1 MKSKK
6 EIEIFLNEKFN
17 ELRKELIEFI
27 FQEDED
33 DGIVE
38 KSKNITAM
46 KNISDTDK
54 YIDFR
59 YPFETGEEKFTIRFS
74 KGNRC
79 ISAYYN
85 YELIFDGNIST
96 HNRYYMGREISK
108 KYDVCKTKGKDIRF
122 NGSICFLSKKIAEKI
137 PAKSVVTV
145 SKINDFLRDTIKPY
159 LIENVFFKYEE

>member
-17 ELRKELIEFI
+17 GLRKELIDFI
-27 FQEDED
+27 FQEDD
-33 DGIVE
+33 DIVE

-59 YPFETGEEKFTIRFS
+59 YPFETDEEKFTIRFS

-96 HNRYYMGREISK
+96 FNRYYMGREIIK
-108 KYDVCKTKGKDIRF
+108 KYDVSKVKGKEKDIRF
-122 NGSICFLSKKIAEKI
+122 NGSTYFLSKKIAEEIPEKSTINATKI
-137 PAKSVVTV
+137 SNFLTDVV
-145 SKINDFLRDTIKPY
+145 KPY
-159 LIENVFFKYEE
+159 LINNVFFKYEK